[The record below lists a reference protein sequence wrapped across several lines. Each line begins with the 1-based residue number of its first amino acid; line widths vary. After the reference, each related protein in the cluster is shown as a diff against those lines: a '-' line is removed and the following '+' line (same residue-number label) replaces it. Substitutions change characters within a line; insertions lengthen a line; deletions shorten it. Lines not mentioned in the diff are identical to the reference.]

1 MSRTFF
7 PMMLSVFASV
17 AVYYLL
23 ATRTPLSENLSMAG
37 GVTVGVICAVAARR
51 ILKRK

>member
-1 MSRTFF
+1 MSKTFL

-23 ATRTPLSENLSMAG
+23 ATRTPLSENLSMAA
-37 GVTVGVICAVAARR
+37 GVTVGVIGAVTVTR
-51 ILKRK
+51 IFKRK